1 MSPAKPPA
9 DRVHRQLILSV
20 RGHMRRKAWSVNK
33 LADFS
38 GLGRGYLSDVLTAKK
53 SPTVR
58 TLVKIADAL
67 EIEVRDL
74 FETPT
79 GRSAT

>member
-1 MSPAKPPA
+1 MK
-9 DRVHRQLILSV
+9 
-20 RGHMRRKAWSVNK
+20 RKGWSVNK

-74 FETPT
+74 FEKPA
-79 GRSAT
+79 GRSAA